1 MDDNELRYIREH
13 GIKPED
19 EAAFRRM
26 DKYYYF
32 LDAFMWCE
40 DNEYG
45 CDYDLAVAMSEY
57 VEDNYDS
64 NMTHWDNFEAAYNAC
79 RED

>member
-13 GIKPED
+13 GIRPED

-40 DNEYG
+40 DNGYG
-45 CDYDLAVAMSEY
+45 CDYSDGSHHCHHLYLWSL
-57 VEDNYDS
+57 
-64 NMTHWDNFEAAYNAC
+64 HL
-79 RED
+79 RRQ